1 MAQEFSVCA
10 NRKCGLPA
18 VEVVTLSAGFP
29 SLGTRR
35 SFMTG
40 WCEQHRFT
48 NPELVFAAAM
58 LSAGGLLR
66 PELNVQPADSFLP
79 RVYA

>member
-1 MAQEFSVCA
+1 
-10 NRKCGLPA
+10 LPA
-18 VEVVTLSAGFP
+18 VEVLTITAGFV

-48 NPELVFAAAM
+48 NPELV
-58 LSAGGLLR
+58 LSASLLSAAGLLR
-66 PELNVQPADSFLP
+66 PELSVQPADSLAA